1 MSTPSEPGSWWTTD
15 ACLAALARAHGLGT
29 ADDAERVGRYLAA
42 RRRGTDWLLARMR
55 PDGALGDP
63 AAGFEYYR
71 APWTFGL
78 VGEVEAAHAVC
89 GFVRRN
95 LLTPDGRLDGPLRA
109 VHTDWA
115 YRDAT
120 FILGAHQIGEYDLSY
135 GLIEELLRWQDPLSG
150 AFANHRLLDGS
161 MSDDMDIPYA
171 CGSGFAALALGRMDA
186 ARRVAGFLRMIW
198 DAQPLAAAG
207 GLPSRFHCFW
217 SRSRQRPITPSDP
230 DFGEHMVVEN
240 AADRMQRWTIG
251 GIGAGFLCRL
261 YLAEPDP
268 QYLDLARRY
277 QAFSMAATDA
287 QFKYPSVCKSSWGS
301 ALLFQV
307 TGEERYRRWTMRLGD
322 WYVATQE
329 EEGFWHSWLERT
341 EADPIWITLEYVM
354 HLDTLIAA
362 LSSRPPGPSAPPG
375 PSRVMSPSP

>member
-1 MSTPSEPGSWWTTD
+1 MTTKTGDAGTVHAEPVNWWTTP
-15 ACLAALARAHGLGT
+15 ARAAAIARARDLGSGSDAKRLRGL
-29 ADDAERVGRYLAA
+29 VAA
-42 RRRGTDWLLARMR
+42 RRRGSDWLLARMR

-78 VGEVEAAHAVC
+78 VGEVNAAHAVC

-95 LLTPDGRLDGPLRA
+95 LLTSDGRLDGPLRVA
-109 VHTDWA
+109 QTDWA

-135 GLIEELLRWQDPLSG
+135 GLFDELLRWQDPASG
-150 AFANHRLLDGS
+150 AFANDRLPDGS

-171 CGSGFAALALGRMDA
+171 CGPGFTALALGRLEV

-198 DAQPLAAAG
+198 DAQTLDAAG
-207 GLPSRFHCFW
+207 GLPSRFYCMW
-217 SRSRQRPITPSDP
+217 SRSRQRTIVPSDP
-230 DFGEHMVVEN
+230 DFREDMVVDN

-251 GIGAGFLCRL
+251 GISAGLLCRL
-261 YLAEPDP
+261 YLADPDP
-268 QYLDLARRY
+268 AYIELARRY

-287 QFKYPSVCKSSWGS
+287 QFGYPSVCKTSWGS
-301 ALLFQV
+301 SLLFQV
-307 TGEERYRRWTMRLGD
+307 TDEASYRDWTLRLGD

-329 EEGFWHSWLERT
+329 EEGYWHPWVERIDGDRIWL
-341 EADPIWITLEYVM
+341 TLEYVM
-354 HLDTLIAA
+354 HLDTIIAA
-362 LSSRPPGPSAPPG
+362 LASRPPD
-375 PSRVMSPSP
+375 

>member
-1 MSTPSEPGSWWTTD
+1 MD
-15 ACLAALARAHGLGT
+15 VR
-29 ADDAERVGRYLAA
+29 
-42 RRRGTDWLLARMR
+42 
-55 PDGALGDP
+55 
-63 AAGFEYYR
+63 
-71 APWTFGL
+71 L

-109 VHTDWA
+109 VRTDWA

-135 GLIEELLRWQDPLSG
+135 GLIGELLRWQDPLSG
-150 AFANHRLLDGS
+150 AFANHRLPDGS

-268 QYLDLARRY
+268 EYLDLARRY

-307 TGEERYRRWTMRLGD
+307 TGEESYRRWTMRLGD

-329 EEGFWHSWLERT
+329 EEGFWHPWLERN
-341 EADPIWITLEYVM
+341 EADRIGITLEYVM

-362 LSSRPPGPSAPPG
+362 LSSRPLGPSAPPG

>member
-1 MSTPSEPGSWWTTD
+1 MSIPSEPENWWTTG
-15 ACLAALARAHGLGT
+15 ACSAALARAHDVGST
-29 ADDAERVGRYLAA
+29 SDAERIRRYLAA
-42 RRRGTDWLLARMR
+42 RRRGTDWLLQRMR

-95 LLTPDGRLDGPLRA
+95 LLTAGGRLDGPLR
-109 VHTDWA
+109 VVRTDWA

-135 GLIEELLRWQDPLSG
+135 GLLDELLRWQDPVSG
-150 AFANHRLLDGS
+150 AFANDRLPDGS

-171 CGSGFAALALGRMDA
+171 CGPGFTALALGRLDA

-198 DAQPLAAAG
+198 DAQTLDAAG
-207 GLPSRFHCFW
+207 GLPSRFYSFW
-217 SRSRQRPITPSDP
+217 SRSRQRPIVPSDP
-230 DFGEHMVVEN
+230 DFKADMVVEN
-240 AADRMQRWTIG
+240 AADRMQRWTVG

-261 YLAEPDP
+261 YLADPDP
-268 QYLDLARRY
+268 AYLDLARRY

-301 ALLFQV
+301 ALLYQV
-307 TGEERYRRWTMRLGD
+307 TGEEPYRRWAMRLGD

-329 EEGFWHSWLERT
+329 EAGYWHPWVERI
-341 EADPIWITLEYVM
+341 EADRIWLTLEYVM
-354 HLDTLIAA
+354 HLHTLIAA
-362 LSSRPPGPSAPPG
+362 LSSRPLGAKAKA
-375 PSRVMSPSP
+375 

>member
-29 ADDAERVGRYLAA
+29 AEDAERVGRYLAA

-109 VHTDWA
+109 VQTDWA

-135 GLIEELLRWQDPLSG
+135 GLIEELLRWQDLLSG
-150 AFANHRLLDGS
+150 AFANHRLPDGS

-322 WYVATQE
+322 WFLAGE
-329 EEGFWHSWLERT
+329 DRT
-341 EADPIWITLEYVM
+341 
-354 HLDTLIAA
+354 
-362 LSSRPPGPSAPPG
+362 SRPRKRRASGTPGWRGPKPG
-375 PSRVMSPSP
+375 SPWSTLCISTP